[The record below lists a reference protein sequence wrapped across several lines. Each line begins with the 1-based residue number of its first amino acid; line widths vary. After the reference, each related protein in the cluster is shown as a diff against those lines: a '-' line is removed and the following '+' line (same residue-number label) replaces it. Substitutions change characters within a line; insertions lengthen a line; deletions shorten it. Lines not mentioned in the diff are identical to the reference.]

1 MSSRLIIENNVDLQR
16 DTTTGAVINTNNSLY
31 QKRLNEIQALKN
43 RQNENK
49 KFNEEFNNL
58 KTDVDEIKTL
68 LKTLLA
74 SKE

>member
-31 QKRLNEIQALKN
+31 QKRLNEIEALKN
-43 RQNENK
+43 RQNESK

-58 KTDVDEIKTL
+58 KNDVDEIKTL

>member
-1 MSSRLIIENNVDLQR
+1 MTKVLISDNVSLCR
-16 DTTTGAVINTNNSLY
+16 DTATGAVINTNNSLY

-43 RQNENK
+43 QQIEQD
-49 KFNEEFNNL
+49 KFDEEFNNL
-58 KTDVDEIKTL
+58 KNDVDEIKNL